1 MIVDV
6 IIGLIAVALVFGVL
20 IWKMIEEDKS
30 KYGD

>member
-6 IIGLIAVALVFGVL
+6 ITGVIVVALVFGGL